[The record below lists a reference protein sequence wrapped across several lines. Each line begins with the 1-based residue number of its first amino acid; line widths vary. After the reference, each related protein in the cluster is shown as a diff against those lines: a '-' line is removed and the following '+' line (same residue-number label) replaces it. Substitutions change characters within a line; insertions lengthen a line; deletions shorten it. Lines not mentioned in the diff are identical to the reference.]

1 MIDGVLEKI
10 ILTIVGILVTTLV
23 GWLTAQIV
31 RYKKLIKQEE
41 DNTVKTTIVNTLND
55 GLKPIKDD
63 ISNMKNDIVKLQ
75 NVELTFTTNLQP
87 IQAEIDH
94 LKDDITVILDD
105 IKQKGIDIQRLG
117 GKQEHL
123 EKETRCAWR
132 YRIRQLCHAYLARGW
147 ISHEEYSQL
156 QEMFNLYT
164 AIGGNGQ
171 TKELYE
177 KTINLEMKSDAEA
190 AAILAAERSKTC
202 PNGGA
207 CKK

>member
-1 MIDGVLEKI
+1 MDGVLEKI

-31 RYKKLIKQEE
+31 RYKKLIDQEE
-41 DNTVKTTIVNTLND
+41 NNTIKSTIVNTLNE
-55 GLKPIKDD
+55 GLKPVKED
-63 ISNMKNDIVKLQ
+63 ISNMKKDIAKLQ

-87 IQAEIDH
+87 IQTEIDH

-171 TKELYE
+171 TKELYD

-190 AAILAAERSKTC
+190 VAILAEERSKTC
-202 PNGGA
+202 PNGG
-207 CKK
+207 CNK

>member
-1 MIDGVLEKI
+1 MDGVLEKI
-10 ILTIVGILVTTLV
+10 ILTIVGILVTTLI
-23 GWLTAQIV
+23 GWLTTQIV

-41 DNTVKTTIVNTLND
+41 DNTVKTTIVNTLNE
-55 GLKPIKDD
+55 GLQPIKDD

-87 IQAEIDH
+87 IQTEIDH

-105 IKQKGIDIQRLG
+105 IKQKGIDLQRLG

-171 TKELYE
+171 TKELYD

-190 AAILAAERSKTC
+190 AAILAEERSKTC

-207 CKK
+207 CTK

>member
-1 MIDGVLEKI
+1 MIDGVIEKV
-10 ILTIVGILVTTLV
+10 ILTLVGMLITTLV
-23 GWLTAQIV
+23 GWLSTQIV
-31 RYKKLIKQEE
+31 KYRKLIKQEE
-41 DNTVKTTIVNTLND
+41 DNTVKATIEASLEK
-55 GLKPIKDD
+55 GLKPIKED
-63 ISNMKNDIVKLQ
+63 IEKLQ
-75 NVELTFTTNLQP
+75 NVELTFTTSLQP
-87 IQAEIDH
+87 LQTEIDH
-94 LKDDITVILDD
+94 IKDDITVILND

-177 KTINLEMKSDAEA
+177 KTISLEMKSDAEA

-207 CKK
+207 CIK

>member
-1 MIDGVLEKI
+1 MIDGVIEKI
-10 ILTIVGILVTTLV
+10 VLTIVGALVAALI
-23 GWLTAQIV
+23 GWLSTQIAK
-31 RYKKLIKQEE
+31 YKKLIRQEE
-41 DNTVKTTIVNTLND
+41 DNTVKATIEASLEK
-55 GLKPIKDD
+55 GLAPIKKD
-63 ISNMKNDIVKLQ
+63 IKKLQ
-75 NVELTFTTNLQP
+75 NVELTFTTSLQP
-87 IQAEIDH
+87 LQTEIDH
-94 LKDDITVILDD
+94 IKDDITVILDD

-171 TKELYE
+171 TKELYDR
-177 KTINLEMKSDAEA
+177 TMNLEMKSDAEA
-190 AAILAAERSKTC
+190 AAILAEERKHSC
-202 PNGGA
+202 PNGGN
-207 CKK
+207 CQR

>member
-1 MIDGVLEKI
+1 MDGVLEKI

-55 GLKPIKDD
+55 GLKPVKED
-63 ISNMKNDIVKLQ
+63 ISNMKKDIAKLQ

-105 IKQKGIDIQRLG
+105 IKQKGIDLQRLG

-147 ISHEEYSQL
+147 ISYGEYEQL

-171 TKELYE
+171 TKELYD

-190 AAILAAERSKTC
+190 AAILAEERSKTC
-202 PNGGA
+202 PNGG
-207 CKK
+207 CSNK